1 MRAVMEWS
9 TFWHKFAAAGCG
21 VTVTR
26 SRGCWVAG
34 SRGCVVSR
42 FAVARLLGCWVA
54 GSRGRGVARSRGPQ
68 ASCPADTEDLTIFQP
83 AEQSSNPSNSATWQ
97 PANRETAQPRDRD
110 PATPSTQPPCI
121 SQRPSPYYVSHLSC
135 DDLSK
140 ASRRAFQRMVFSA
153 LIVGFRPDSKVS
165 NTQGC
170 FMNSYDAR

>member
-9 TFWHKFAAAGCG
+9 TFWHKFAVAGCG
-21 VTVTR
+21 LRGREVAR
-26 SRGCWVAG
+26 SLGRWVAG
-34 SRGCVVSR
+34 LRG
-42 FAVARLLGCWVA
+42 L
-54 GSRGRGVARSRGPQ
+54 GVARSRGPQ
-68 ASCPADTEDLTIFQP
+68 VSWPADNEDLTICNQP
-83 AEQSSNPSNSATWQ
+83 SNPATQ
-97 PANRETAQPRDRD
+97 QLGNPPTARPRNPETPRPETRE
-110 PATPSTQPPCI
+110 TPSTQPPCI

-153 LIVGFRPDSKVS
+153 LIVGYRPDSKVS